1 MTIKEMFD
9 EYAGAYMQ
17 VNGCPKDAPNCKMC
31 VEDTER
37 MAEIIKELEAS
48 IRKDT
53 IEDILKSTRTVIKDC
68 FEVEEIF
75 VGDIREYAKANGI
88 NL

>member
-1 MTIKEMFD
+1 MNIQTLLHNFAFDVQEGMSDDQIGERAAGLANEIEALVRKET
-9 EYAGAYMQ
+9 
-17 VNGCPKDAPNCKMC
+17 
-31 VEDTER
+31 VEE
-37 MAEIIKELEAS
+37 
-48 IRKDT
+48 
-53 IEDILKSTRTVIKDC
+53 ILKSTRTVIKDC

>member
-1 MTIKEMFD
+1 MI
-9 EYAGAYMQ
+9 AGHNREQEEFNPANLTPGMRKYIADREAL
-17 VNGCPKDAPNCKMC
+17 VRKDA
-31 VEDTER
+31 
-37 MAEIIKELEAS
+37 
-48 IRKDT
+48 
-53 IEDILKSTRTVIKDC
+53 IEEILKSTRKVIKNG

>member
-1 MTIKEMFD
+1 MKTQELLHNFAFDVQEGMSDDQIGEQAEHLTKEI
-9 EYAGAYMQ
+9 ES
-17 VNGCPKDAPNCKMC
+17 K
-31 VEDTER
+31 
-37 MAEIIKELEAS
+37 